1 MEECLI
7 RPSSSQ
13 DNTLLDFF
21 LGKKVQLGMVLPVST
36 HVCLRTFIALYYK
49 QFCRKWKRYI
59 PKSQKFS
66 NKKSTSVVKMIIELQ
81 GKKRINNKYAV
92 KNEWTNKLMHLSR
105 LRLWLDSA
113 IFNFRNSFQT
123 HTQNITEF
131 SLTFSLFPF
140 KSRVLIL

>member
-1 MEECLI
+1 
-7 RPSSSQ
+7 
-13 DNTLLDFF
+13 
-21 LGKKVQLGMVLPVST
+21 
-36 HVCLRTFIALYYK
+36 
-49 QFCRKWKRYI
+49 
-59 PKSQKFS
+59 
-66 NKKSTSVVKMIIELQ
+66 MIIELQ

>member
-21 LGKKVQLGMVLPVST
+21 GGKKVQLGMVLPVST

-113 IFNFRNSFQT
+113 IFIFSFGRKFISNK
-123 HTQNITEF
+123 HTKYCQIFAHF
-131 SLTFSLFPF
+131 SFISF
-140 KSRVLIL
+140 